1 MNWGCCFSL
10 PWRKQHIPTWGNP
23 QGVMCWGLSQAFLF
37 VLHCFTKIYSLIC
50 FSFYTALLKCIKKYI
65 YFCKKSWAWPSGS
78 PQTGTWSNV
87 MEFQGVSVVFFKV
100 LFLSILHMV
109 KKCIQ
114 GAFKRQRGVQG
125 VTEGAQNSCR
135 GIACHTPSK
144 SAAKWHNLGPPPL
157 PACAASSKCCLQ
169 D

>member
-37 VLHCFTKIYSLIC
+37 LLHCFTKIYFLIC
-50 FSFYTALLKCIKKYI
+50 FSFYTALLKCIQKYI
-65 YFCKKSWAWPSGS
+65 NFCKKIWTWPSGS

-87 MEFQGVSVVFFKV
+87 MTVSGDFHGIFQSPVFKY
-100 LFLSILHMV
+100 LAHD

-114 GAFKRQRGVQG
+114 GAFKRQSGVQG
-125 VTEGAQNSCR
+125 VTYWKR
-135 GIACHTPSK
+135 GHRT
-144 SAAKWHNLGPPPL
+144 AAEAL
-157 PACAASSKCCLQ
+157 PVTHLQ
-169 D
+169 SLEKNDLI